1 MIFPQKNSTILVFSI
16 ITFFLLSSF
25 VCSFY
30 TRKSHKFFGV
40 AVGIENVPS
49 SSLMNERQFLIILNK
64 ARKDSLLEPLM
75 IDKDLSRAA
84 RYHSYDM
91 GTQNYFGHDTYD
103 RNIITDSLEFV
114 CDEHAR
120 TKNFLKYESE
130 NKVWKVSAGV
140 SENCNY
146 GAASEKKHL
155 CLGLILRL
163 IVKICLTLTI
173 VWWELGISIFQVLKN
188 HTAGLLIL
196 ADSFIE

>member
-1 MIFPQKNSTILVFSI
+1 MIFQQKNSTILVFSI

-30 TRKSHKFFGV
+30 PRKSHKFFGI
-40 AVGIENVPS
+40 ALGIENVPS

-64 ARKDSLLEPLM
+64 ARKDSLLELLM

-91 GTQNYFGHDTYD
+91 GTQDYFGHDTYD

-114 CDEHAR
+114 CDEHTR
-120 TKNFLKYESE
+120 TKNFLKHESK

-146 GAASEKKHL
+146 GAANGKEVFTSWLNSPPHCKNMFNPDHRFVGIGYIHITGSKKPH
-155 CLGLILRL
+155 C
-163 IVKICLTLTI
+163 
-173 VWWELGISIFQVLKN
+173 W
-188 HTAGLLIL
+188 TA
-196 ADSFIE
+196 DFSR

>member
-1 MIFPQKNSTILVFSI
+1 MILLQKNSTILVFSI
-16 ITFFLLSSF
+16 ISFFLLPSF

-30 TRKSHKFFGV
+30 PRKTHEFFGV
-40 AVGIENVPS
+40 AIGIENVPS

-114 CDEHAR
+114 CDVHAR
-120 TKNFLKYESE
+120 TKNFLKYESK

-140 SENCNY
+140 SENCCFR
-146 GAASEKKHL
+146 AASGKEAFISWLNSPPHCKNMFNPDHRLVGIGYVHIPGSKKPH
-155 CLGLILRL
+155 CWTTDFSR
-163 IVKICLTLTI
+163 
-173 VWWELGISIFQVLKN
+173 
-188 HTAGLLIL
+188 
-196 ADSFIE
+196 